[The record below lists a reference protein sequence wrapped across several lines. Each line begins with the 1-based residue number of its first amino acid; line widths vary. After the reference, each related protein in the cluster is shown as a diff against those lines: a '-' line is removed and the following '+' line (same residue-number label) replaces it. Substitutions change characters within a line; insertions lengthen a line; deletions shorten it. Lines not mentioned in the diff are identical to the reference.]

1 MPSIDLSVSEGY
13 FYNNT
18 RDSENNLVNSI
29 VELLVTKID
38 QTQDKQASKS
48 LLLSDRD
55 SLFYVNHMN
64 ESNV

>member
-1 MPSIDLSVSEGY
+1 MHSIDLSVSEGY
-13 FYNNT
+13 FYSNT

-38 QTQDKQASKS
+38 QTQDKQAPKS